1 MVLFIYG
8 NKRHGL
14 PATGSH
20 CNFEHIGR
28 SHGPFFDAIVFGI
41 LRRIRSV
48 GIDRCSISHTG
59 LQEAEFLGQCPG
71 LIVRAGAQE
80 ETVIRT
86 AYDDNIFAGFT
97 LQCFGPVTVG
107 IEIPEE
113 LESRMSLVVF
123 DRTPSE
129 AENK

>member
-80 ETVIRT
+80 ETVPARRT
-86 AYDDNIFAGFT
+86 TTIYSPGSPCNASDQSQSASKSRKNWKAG
-97 LQCFGPVTVG
+97 C
-107 IEIPEE
+107 
-113 LESRMSLVVF
+113 
-123 DRTPSE
+123 PS
-129 AENK
+129 

>member
-80 ETVIRT
+80 ETVTRT

-97 LQCFGPVTVG
+97 CNASDQSQSASK
-107 IEIPEE
+107 
-113 LESRMSLVVF
+113 SRKNWKAGC
-123 DRTPSE
+123 PS
-129 AENK
+129 